1 MILYHLMFIFLITPT
16 TYFTFS
22 LFSFL
27 LNCSIKRKVT
37 FVEKE
42 TIAKSLR
49 SKLEHTDAEV
59 EELKKKLGAAHN
71 K

>member
-1 MILYHLMFIFLITPT
+1 MLFLSLPVVIVHFLTLMYYILL
-16 TYFTFS
+16 YFYS
-22 LFSFL
+22 
-27 LNCSIKRKVT
+27 SIKRKVT

-42 TIAKSLR
+42 TIAKSLKT
-49 SKLEHTDAEV
+49 KLEHTDAEV